1 MKPTGWKRYC
11 LDVRTATP
19 HFPGVGRYASE
30 LTESLSQ
37 LVGSEEELVL
47 LCDLESAKER
57 RFSIGTGARCVPSS
71 VSPFSLAQQFTIPN
85 LLKKQKASL
94 YHSTYYLMPYRAG
107 VPTALTVYD
116 LIPLRCSSSLS
127 PKARLFFRLAH
138 RLAVSAATRIIA
150 ISRATQDDLLAHYK
164 IPAGRISVINL
175 GVSAHFRPASSEAVN
190 AVRAKHSL
198 PANFALYVGIN
209 KPHKNLVR
217 LVDAWRQISD
227 RKPAGGAVL
236 VIAGHWD
243 RRYEEVPDMIRQ
255 AELQAS
261 VRVLG
266 PVAPIDLP
274 PLYSAA
280 RLFVFPSLYEG
291 FGLPVLESMACG
303 TPVACSDIRA
313 LREVG
318 GDAVAYF
325 NPLDVTR
332 VGEVVE
338 TVLADPD
345 RQRRLSEAGLERAA
359 GFTWQRTAQQT
370 LDLYRDLVG

>member
-1 MKPTGWKRYC
+1 
-11 LDVRTATP
+11 
-19 HFPGVGRYASE
+19 
-30 LTESLSQ
+30 
-37 LVGSEEELVL
+37 
-47 LCDLESAKER
+47 
-57 RFSIGTGARCVPSS
+57 
-71 VSPFSLAQQFTIPN
+71 
-85 LLKKQKASL
+85 
-94 YHSTYYLMPYRAG
+94 
-107 VPTALTVYD
+107 
-116 LIPLRCSSSLS
+116 
-127 PKARLFFRLAH
+127 
-138 RLAVSAATRIIA
+138 
-150 ISRATQDDLLAHYK
+150 
-164 IPAGRISVINL
+164 
-175 GVSAHFRPASSEAVN
+175 
-190 AVRAKHSL
+190 
-198 PANFALYVGIN
+198 
-209 KPHKNLVR
+209 
-217 LVDAWRQISD
+217 
-227 RKPAGGAVL
+227 
-236 VIAGHWD
+236 
-243 RRYEEVPDMIRQ
+243 
-255 AELQAS
+255 